1 MINFVH
7 PSHEHARP
15 IATRVIKSISVHWS
29 LMTQVLGSQF
39 CKNKSLQEQE
49 QTRQLNKNKETPV
62 RDMSSTV
69 EHAKCQAFSYYK
81 I

>member
-1 MINFVH
+1 
-7 PSHEHARP
+7 
-15 IATRVIKSISVHWS
+15 
-29 LMTQVLGSQF
+29 MTQVLGSQF

-69 EHAKCQAFSYYK
+69 EHAKCQALSYYK